1 MNFIDLFSYS
11 KLKSYYQLIKH
22 KTNLYAEKQY
32 RIKCRKRIENKD
44 FTIISNNCWGG
55 GVYETLA
62 LAYKTPT
69 VGLFFFSEC
78 YIKFLQNL
86 KENLEKELRFINVSK
101 YEKGNQ
107 LRTTSC
113 YPIGM
118 IGDDI
123 EIHFLHYKSEE
134 EALEKWNRRKIRVD
148 FDNLF
153 VSFTDN
159 EAYTI
164 EQLMI
169 FDNLPFRKVFFS
181 SKKITGIKS
190 LVWLKMFQN
199 KSHIGDIYT
208 YPRFYWKYFDVV
220 KWLNSK

>member
-1 MNFIDLFSYS
+1 MKFIDLFSYS

-22 KTNLYAEKQY
+22 KKNLYSEKQY
-32 RIKCRKRIENKD
+32 RNKCRRRIVNKD

-55 GVYETLA
+55 GVYETLG

-69 VGLFFFSEC
+69 VGLFFFSDC
-78 YIKFLQNL
+78 YIKFLQDLKGNL
-86 KENLEKELRFINVSK
+86 KKEIRFINVSK

-107 LRTTSC
+107 LRNSSY

-118 IGDDI
+118 IGDEI
-123 EIHFLHYKSEE
+123 EIHFLHYKSED
-134 EALEKWNRRKIRVD
+134 EAREKWDRRKSRVD

-153 VSFTDN
+153 ISFTDN
-159 EAYTI
+159 EPFTN
-164 EQLMI
+164 EQLLT

-181 SKKITGIKS
+181 AKKITGIKS
-190 LVWLKMFQN
+190 LVWLKMFQY

-208 YPRFYWKYFDVV
+208 YPKFYWKYFDVIN
-220 KWLNSK
+220 WLNKK